1 MPDNGNL
8 TDKLSI
14 EISASVDPAIK
25 AIDTLQTKLNM
36 LSGSLQHFT
45 DAGKYKSALDNMA
58 KGFERLT
65 SVIGGIDFD
74 ALANVSSGINNASKA
89 MGKFS
94 DATRNI
100 EKTFSGTTKSAGTL
114 ANVVERELTQEF
126 NKLGI
131 TGDKEIKELSEG
143 FADLGKTFNDM
154 TDGVPGAWD
163 ATEAKLGEMKQKLR
177 DMSSIADDT
186 AISMKDVLAVY
197 NDIRGQQ
204 ANSVRLPKGIS
215 TMYSGGDGS
224 WMGMRQT
231 VGAVEGQGRGANIFA
246 PQEDSFKNL
255 KAINFEAFYSDLQ
268 SAHGQRL
275 FPDLNSDEEQFM
287 RLYEVMRMA
296 KGEID
301 SLSEGGNTLKISLE
315 EAEGKA
321 FDFAQAAGNIAKNF
335 QSVETTTQ
343 EGSGF
348 SQMLESLKSLG
359 GVTIPDLSGLNPIS
373 SLASKIGG
381 DKGTAVSDNLT
392 KIFDALR
399 SSGGNLSI
407 PDFSG
412 LMTLAKAVEKL
423 GNGKSQNAT
432 WVLPNVMAELESF
445 SGHFNGLS
453 IDTNVISTISQLGS
467 AFSRLGGRNA
477 TEAITNLPQLSD
489 AIRQVVDDLNNL
501 PQVSQQ
507 TQDLIVAL
515 GQLARSHTNVA
526 NATKGV
532 SNSHN
537 VASQALQKFTS
548 RISSAYNSSNF
559 LASAYNKVKDGV
571 TNFTQSMDRASSH
584 TQSLTMVIVK
594 ARTLLWGFRRI
605 FSMFSGSLELASSL
619 TEVQNVIDNVFT
631 ENYADKIE
639 DMSKAVK
646 ESLGMSELS
655 FKQYASRYQ
664 AMGKAM
670 GITNN
675 QMISAQDNLK
685 GMGVAYGEANG
696 NMQDMSVNLT
706 RLAADLASFYDI
718 DQKVA
723 YEKLQAIYTGQS
735 RPLRSL
741 GIDLTQATLQEW
753 MLKQGIDGEIAS
765 MTQAQKTM
773 IRYQYVLSQTTA
785 AHGDFARTIGRM
797 CAA

>member
-1 MPDNGNL
+1 MPDTNNGNL

-14 EISASVDPAIK
+14 EISASVNPAIN
-25 AIDTLQTKLNM
+25 AIDSLQTKLNL

-58 KGFERLT
+58 SGFERLGQ
-65 SVIGGIDFD
+65 VIGGIDFD
-74 ALANVSSGINNASKA
+74 ALANVSSGINNVSRA
-89 MGKFS
+89 MGRFS
-94 DATRNI
+94 DATRNF
-100 EKTFSGTTKSAGTL
+100 EKTFSGTTKSAETL

-143 FADLGKTFNDM
+143 FADLGKSFNDM
-154 TDGVPGAWD
+154 TDGVPDAWD

-177 DMSSIADDT
+177 DMSSVADET

-197 NDIRGQQ
+197 DDIRSQK
-204 ANSVRLPKGIS
+204 ANSVRLPAGIS

-224 WMGMRQT
+224 WMGIRQT
-231 VGAVEGQGRGANIFA
+231 VGAVTGQGRGANIFA
-246 PQEDSFKNL
+246 SQDDPYANL
-255 KAINFEAFYSDLQ
+255 KATNFEAFYSGLQ
-268 SAHGQRL
+268 STHGHAL
-275 FPDLNSDEEQFM
+275 FPDLHSDEEQFM

-301 SLSEGGNTLKISLE
+301 SLSEGGNTLKISLQ
-315 EAEGKA
+315 EAEDKA
-321 FDFAQAAGNIAKNF
+321 FDFAQAAGAIAKNF

-343 EGSGF
+343 ESSGF
-348 SQMLESLKSLG
+348 SQMLESLKSLT
-359 GVTIPDLSGLNPIS
+359 GVSIPDLSGLNPLS
-373 SLASKIGG
+373 SLASKVGG
-381 DKGTAVSDNLT
+381 DKGTAVGDNLT

-399 SSGGNLSI
+399 SGGGNLSI

-423 GNGKSQNAT
+423 GNGKSQNAA
-432 WVLPNVMAELESF
+432 WVLPNVMAELQSF

-453 IDTNVISTISQLGS
+453 IDTNVINTISQLGS
-467 AFSRLGGRNA
+467 AFSRLGGKNA
-477 TEAITNLPQLSD
+477 SGAITNLPQLSA

-501 PQVSQQ
+501 PQVSDR
-507 TQDLIVAL
+507 THDLIVAL
-515 GQLARSHTNVA
+515 GQLAKSHGNVA

-532 SNSHN
+532 TSGHN
-537 VASQALQKFTS
+537 IAGQAIQKFTS
-548 RISSAYNSSNF
+548 RVSSAYNNSNF
-559 LASAYNKVKDGV
+559 LAAAYNKVKDGV
-571 TNFTQSMDRASSH
+571 GSFAQSMDKATSH

-619 TEVQNVIDNVFT
+619 VEVQNVIDNVFT

-639 DMSKAVK
+639 DMSKSVK
-646 ESLGMSELS
+646 DSLGMSELS

-670 GITNN
+670 GITNS
-675 QMISAQDNLK
+675 QMVSAQDRLK
-685 GMGVAYGEANG
+685 GMGVAYGEMNG

-706 RLAADLASFYDI
+706 KLAADLASFYDI
-718 DQKVA
+718 DQKTA
-723 YEKLQAIYTGQS
+723 FEKLQAVYTGQT
-735 RPLRSL
+735 RPLN
-741 GIDLTQATLQEW
+741 
-753 MLKQGIDGEIAS
+753 
-765 MTQAQKTM
+765 
-773 IRYQYVLSQTTA
+773 VA
-785 AHGDFARTIGRM
+785 A
-797 CAA
+797 